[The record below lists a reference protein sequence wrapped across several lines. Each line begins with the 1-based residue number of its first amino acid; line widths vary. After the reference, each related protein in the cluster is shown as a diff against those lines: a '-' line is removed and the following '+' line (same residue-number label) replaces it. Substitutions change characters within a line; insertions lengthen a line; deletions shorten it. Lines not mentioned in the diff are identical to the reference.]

1 MTRIDIPTTE
11 ISACMCLAEMTQEI
25 RDATA
30 GRQDAAPSEFIG

>member
-1 MTRIDIPTTE
+1 MTKIGIHTTE
-11 ISACMCLAEMTQEI
+11 IGACMCLEEMRQEF